1 MRAQMVLIAMLVT
14 STGVASAQK
23 TCDPAVDKDCR
34 APKVVPVKTQKL
46 PKTPPTYTIDPM
58 NVGGKVRGAMMLQ
71 FLERASEELE
81 RASLQQRSFVP
92 ELVRS
97 VELEAL

>member
-1 MRAQMVLIAMLVT
+1 MLMIAMLVT
-14 STGVASAQK
+14 STGVAWAQK
-23 TCDPAVDKDCR
+23 TCEPEVDKDCR
-34 APKVVPVKTQKL
+34 APKLVPVKPPKA
-46 PKTPPTYTIDPM
+46 PKTPPTYTINPM
-58 NVGGKVRGAMMLQ
+58 TVGGKVRGAMMLQ
-71 FLERASEELE
+71 FLERANEELE

>member
-1 MRAQMVLIAMLVT
+1 MLVIALLFT
-14 STGVASAQK
+14 SAGVASAQK
-23 TCDPAVDKDCR
+23 TCDPEVDKDCR
-34 APKVVPVKTQKL
+34 APKAVPVKVLKPAKA
-46 PKTPPTYTIDPM
+46 PKTPPTYTINPM

-92 ELVRS
+92 ELVRT